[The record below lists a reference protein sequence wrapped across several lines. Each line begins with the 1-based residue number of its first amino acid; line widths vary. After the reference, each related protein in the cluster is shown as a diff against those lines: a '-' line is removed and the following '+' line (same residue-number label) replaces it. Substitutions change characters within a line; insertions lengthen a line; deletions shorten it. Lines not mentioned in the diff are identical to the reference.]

1 MTDICG
7 REKMIVMPM
16 IEKRED
22 FPENAVEMLNE
33 IIGGFNRLLG
43 LRFIGAEPGK
53 YVAELEI
60 AEKHRQPYGIV
71 HGGVYSAMIETLC
84 STGAALAVYSEG
96 KSAVGLDNS
105 TSFLR
110 AVRSGI
116 LRGTAR
122 PVFTGKRSHVW
133 EAEIVDDRG
142 RVAATGRVRLMILEP
157 GSAADGVTVG
167 LSNNG
172 AE

>member
-1 MTDICG
+1 M
-7 REKMIVMPM
+7 EN
-16 IEKRED
+16 
-22 FPENAVEMLNE
+22 FPENAVGMLNE
-33 IIGGFNRLLG
+33 IMGGFNRSMG
-43 LRFIGAEPGK
+43 LRFVKVIENE
-53 YVAELEI
+53 YVAELDIED
-60 AEKHRQPYGIV
+60 KHRQPYGIV
-71 HGGVYSAMIETLC
+71 HGGVYCGMIETLC
-84 STGAALAVYSEG
+84 SAGAAMSVYSQG

-133 EAEIVDDRG
+133 EAEIKDDRG

-167 LSNNG
+167 LDRNG
-172 AE
+172 EG